1 MFVSSMFTLRT
12 LGYQSCEITS
22 HSFEGFVH
30 FKPSCF
36 DVSCVFAGC
45 CYYRELEKSVMPV
58 ITPSKVAGVWDANI
72 TLQRLC

>member
-1 MFVSSMFTLRT
+1 MFTLST

-22 HSFEGFVH
+22 HSFEGFFQ

-45 CYYRELEKSVMPV
+45 YCYRELEKSVMPV
-58 ITPSKVAGVWDANI
+58 ITSSMEVASVWDANI
-72 TLQRLC
+72 ALQRLC